1 MPWAGIS
8 TAVEG
13 HVTQIMSYGTL
24 YLIATPIGNL
34 EDISA
39 RALRLLR
46 EVDLI
51 ACEDT
56 RHTAKLLS
64 HYGIATPRESYHEH
78 NEGGRT
84 PQLIEQLKNGRNIA
98 LVSDAG
104 SPLLSD
110 PGFPLVSACR
120 QAGIAVT
127 PIPGPSAAIAA
138 LTGSGLPSEGF
149 FFVGF
154 LPSRTALRRRRLEEI
169 SAIPATLV
177 IYEAP
182 HRLLGSLAD
191 MVQLLGN
198 RKACLARELTKI
210 HEEWVTGT
218 LQEILDQMSLRGQ
231 IKGEMTLVVEKGE
244 AALQPDDWPASLRQ
258 HLEQEMAETSSSH
271 KEALKSIARKR
282 GLSRKDAYRLL
293 VTEKN

>member
-1 MPWAGIS
+1 
-8 TAVEG
+8 
-13 HVTQIMSYGTL
+13 MSCGTL

-39 RALRLLR
+39 RALRLLG

-78 NEGGRT
+78 NEAGRT
-84 PQLIEQLKNGRNIA
+84 PQLIEQLQSGRNIA

-120 QAGIAVT
+120 QAGIAVI
-127 PIPGPSAAIAA
+127 PIPGPSAVIAA
-138 LTGSGLPSEGF
+138 LTGSGLPSESF

-154 LPSRTALRRRRLEEI
+154 LPSRAALRRRRLQEI

-210 HEEWVTGT
+210 HEEWITGT
-218 LQEILDQMSLRGQ
+218 LEEILGQMSLRES
-231 IKGEMTLVVEKGE
+231 IKGEIALVVEKGE
-244 AALQPDDWPASLRQ
+244 AAPQPNAWPASIRQ
-258 HLEQEMAETSSSH
+258 HLEQEMAETGSSH

-293 VTEKN
+293 VTDKT

>member
-1 MPWAGIS
+1 
-8 TAVEG
+8 
-13 HVTQIMSYGTL
+13 MSYGTL

-64 HYGIATPRESYHEH
+64 HYGITTRRESYHEH
-78 NEGGRT
+78 NETSRT
-84 PQLIEQLKNGRNIA
+84 PQLIEIMKDGRSVA

-110 PGFPLVSACR
+110 PGFPLVSECR
-120 QAGIAVT
+120 LAGIAVT
-127 PIPGPSAAIAA
+127 AIPGPSAAITA
-138 LTGSGLPSEGF
+138 LTGSGLPSDSF

-154 LPSRTALRRRRLEEI
+154 LPSRAALRKRRLQEI
-169 SAIPATLV
+169 SAIPSTLV

-191 MVQLLGN
+191 MVLLLGN

-210 HEEWVTGT
+210 YEEWMSGT
-218 LQEILDQMSLRGQ
+218 LQEVLDQLSIREQ
-231 IKGEMTLVVEKGE
+231 IKGEITLVIEKGK
-244 AALQPDDWPASLRQ
+244 AAPLPDDWPASIRQ
-258 HLEQEMAETSSSH
+258 HLEHEMAETGATH
-271 KEALKSIARKR
+271 KEALKSVARKR
-282 GLSRKDAYRLL
+282 GLSRKDAYRML
-293 VTEKN
+293 VADKSSPV

>member
-1 MPWAGIS
+1 
-8 TAVEG
+8 
-13 HVTQIMSYGTL
+13 MSYGTL

-39 RALRLLR
+39 RALRILR

-64 HYGIATPRESYHEH
+64 HYGITTPRESYHEH
-78 NEGGRT
+78 NEASRT
-84 PQLIEQLKNGRNIA
+84 PQLIERLKSGRSIA

-110 PGFPLVSACR
+110 PGYTLVSGCR

-127 PIPGPSAAIAA
+127 AIPGPSAAITA
-138 LTGSGLPSEGF
+138 LTGSGLPSDSF

-154 LPSRTALRRRRLEEI
+154 LPSRPALRKRRLQEI
-169 SAIPATLV
+169 SAIPSTLV

-191 MVQLLGN
+191 MVQQLGSRN
-198 RKACLARELTKI
+198 ACLARELTKI
-210 HEEWVTGT
+210 HEEWITGT
-218 LQEILDQMSLRGQ
+218 LREILNQLSIRDQ
-231 IKGEMTLVVEKGE
+231 IKGEITLVVEKGE
-244 AALQPDDWPASLRQ
+244 AASQPDDWPASIRQ
-258 HLEQEMAETSSSH
+258 HLEQEMKETGASH
-271 KEALKSIARKR
+271 KEALKSVASKR
-282 GLSRKDAYRLL
+282 GLSRKDAYRML
-293 VTEKN
+293 VSEKP